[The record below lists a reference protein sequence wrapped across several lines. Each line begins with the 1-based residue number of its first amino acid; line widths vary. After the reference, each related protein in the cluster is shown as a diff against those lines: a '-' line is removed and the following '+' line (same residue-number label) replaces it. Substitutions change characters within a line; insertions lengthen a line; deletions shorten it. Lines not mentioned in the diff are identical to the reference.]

1 MIAYANQTSWPTMF
15 VLIAMILSY
24 ASLIHLVVS
33 GFSCDPRIRK
43 GCGLDPLTDTT
54 PWFFSRTYRRFTGRV
69 PPAWLPWAFAIF
81 FYCSVALLAEVL
93 SACMSQT
100 GEI

>member
-1 MIAYANQTSWPTMF
+1 MIAYANQTSWLGW
-15 VLIAMILSY
+15 LIVVTILMLY
-24 ASLIHLVVS
+24 ASIVRLVVA

-54 PWFFSRTYRRFTGRV
+54 PWFFSRTYRRLTGRV

>member
-1 MIAYANQTSWPTMF
+1 MIAHTEQASWYTLL
-15 VLIAMILSY
+15 VLVVVLLSY
-24 ASLIHLVVS
+24 ASIIRLVVS
-33 GFSCDPRIRK
+33 GSSCDPRTRK
-43 GCGLDPLTDTT
+43 GCWLDPLGAV
-54 PWFFSRTYRRFTGRV
+54 PWFFSRIYRRLTGRV
-69 PPAWLPWAFAIF
+69 PPAWLPWALAIF